1 MNYASEI
8 LKNIF
13 DDNAKAV
20 IDTVDQALSDK
31 VNDQMDEMKKGLI
44 DSVYENDFSYMLE
57 KKKEEDIDYDKDR
70 KQHMANI
77 RANRVNRDRKAGKQ
91 PSFGDMYGSSDPE
104 HRAIADRIAP
114 GPREDIDYDKDGD
127 GDGDFAD
134 IMMTRMKKSGMSKKE
149 ALRKT
154 RKHNK

>member
-57 KKKEEDIDYDKDR
+57 KKKDKKHKEEEDEE
-70 KQHMANI
+70 
-77 RANRVNRDRKAGKQ
+77 
-91 PSFGDMYGSSDPE
+91 GSE
-104 HRAIADRIAP
+104 E
-114 GPREDIDYDKDGD
+114 GNDKDGD

-134 IMMTRMKKSGMSKKE
+134 IMMTRMMKSGMSRKAAHE
-149 ALRKT
+149 KT

>member
-57 KKKEEDIDYDKDR
+57 KKKDKKHKEEDEE
-70 KQHMANI
+70 
-77 RANRVNRDRKAGKQ
+77 
-91 PSFGDMYGSSDPE
+91 GSE
-104 HRAIADRIAP
+104 E
-114 GPREDIDYDKDGD
+114 GNDKDGD

-134 IMMTRMKKSGMSKKE
+134 IMMTRMMKSGMSKKAAHE
-149 ALRKT
+149 KT

>member
-13 DDNAKAV
+13 DDNAKGV
-20 IDTVDQALSDK
+20 IDTVDQALAVK
-31 VNDQMDEMKKGLI
+31 VNDQMDEMKKSLI
-44 DSVYENDFSYMLE
+44 DSVYENDFSYMLDKNEIADDATSQVDEAELKVISKE
-57 KKKEEDIDYDKDR
+57 KRAEMLKGIGKTRSGLKGNAKKG
-70 KQHMANI
+70 
-77 RANRVNRDRKAGKQ
+77 RKAAM
-91 PSFGDMYGSSDPE
+91 DD
-104 HRAIADRIAP
+104 
-114 GPREDIDYDKDGD
+114 DKDGD

-134 IMMTRMKKSGMSKKE
+134 IMMTRMNKSGMSKKE

>member
-57 KKKEEDIDYDKDR
+57 KKKDKKHEEEEDDTEE
-70 KQHMANI
+70 
-77 RANRVNRDRKAGKQ
+77 G
-91 PSFGDMYGSSDPE
+91 SEEGD
-104 HRAIADRIAP
+104 
-114 GPREDIDYDKDGD
+114 DKDGD